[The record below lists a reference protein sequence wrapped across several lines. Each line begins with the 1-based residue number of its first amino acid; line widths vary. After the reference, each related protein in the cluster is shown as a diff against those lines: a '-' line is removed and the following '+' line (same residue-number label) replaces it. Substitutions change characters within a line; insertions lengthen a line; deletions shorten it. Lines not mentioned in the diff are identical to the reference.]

1 MTQQVTGVRK
11 RDPEWVSQ
19 PTPPTIMVGMYVVP
33 IDAKGRIAIP
43 EPFLK
48 VLRAASTT
56 EIGLCPSRYYKCIEG
71 CGVDFA
77 PHMIL
82 NNPIRTPI
90 DSAGRI
96 EIPVEWMSRVGFT
109 DRVAIIGME
118 RTFQIW
124 EPKEFTEE
132 KRRLLDRKHRH

>member
-1 MTQQVTGVRK
+1 MAQQLPGVRK
-11 RDPEWVSQ
+11 TDPAWAESI
-19 PTPPTIMVGMYVVP
+19 PATIMVGMFTSP

-43 EPFLK
+43 EPLLR
-48 VLRAASTT
+48 VLSVASKTG
-56 EIGLCPSRYYKCIEG
+56 IGLCLSRYYKCIEG

-96 EIPVEWMSRVGFT
+96 EIPVEWMTRVGFT

-118 RTFQIW
+118 RAFQIW
-124 EPKEFTEE
+124 EPNEFAEE